1 MGKHEV
7 TIVTDWTLPMLTVH
21 SAVWVP
27 PVPPPAP
34 IYPHLDMM
42 AMIGHFGGMGTVH
55 ALTSTV
61 FHQNVPIAQDGH
73 DCGFLIGHVTTPMH
87 NVMLIIHMLCS
98 SQKTTFGASTVK
110 MNGTATG
117 VIDLTGGCPM
127 IVCADPV
134 GLPILWAPTNMTNTV
149 YVGTTAGDIAMGW
162 LAAAFSMALDFVV
175 GKIPFGKQLAKKLSK
190 PVADSLAKALETLIK
205 FVIGKGIT
213 AVSAPSSPSAAAPAT
228 AASADAAAA
237 TASATPSTTTTSS
250 PFGDS
255 SITTTQSPD
264 GSFNAVTR
272 SPTSGGGQR
281 EQRNEGL
288 GVLGPADEEPEPQS
302 DELAD
307 AFRAAPSL

>member
-7 TIVTDWTLPMLTVH
+7 TIVTDWTLPMASTH
-21 SAVWVP
+21 SGLWVP
-27 PVPPPAP
+27 PPPPPAP
-34 IYPHLDMM
+34 IYPHLDLM
-42 AMIGHFGGMGTVH
+42 AMIGHAGGIGTVH

-61 FHQNVPIAQDGH
+61 FHKNFPIAQDGH
-73 DCGFLIGHVTTPMH
+73 DCGFLISHLTAPMH
-87 NVMLIIHMLCS
+87 SVMLIIHTLCS

-110 MNGTATG
+110 MNTTATG
-117 VIDLTGGCPM
+117 VIDISGGCPM

-134 GLPILWAPTNMTNTV
+134 GLPILWAPTNMNNTV

-175 GKIPFGKQLAKKLSK
+175 GKIPFGKALGKKFTKAL
-190 PVADSLAKALETLIK
+190 ADSLAKALETLIK

-213 AVSAPSSPSAAAPAT
+213 AASAPSSPAAAAPAT

-250 PFGDS
+250 PFGDA
-255 SITTTQSPD
+255 SITTTESPD

-272 SPTSGGGQR
+272 SPTSGGGHR

-288 GVLGPADEEPEPQS
+288 GIFGPAAEEESEPDAVAS
-302 DELAD
+302 